1 MEISALGIEGAWL
14 ASSPVHRDSRGF
26 FREWFKAEEI
36 AAATSFTFDVQQ
48 ANISTSAR
56 GVLRGIHFS
65 TDPQAKWVTCVAGEI
80 HDYIIDIRP
89 SSPTFKKWI
98 SVELSA
104 ENGKAVLIAP
114 GLGHAFVAIS
124 ENSTISY
131 LLSSPYVP
139 EREFAIS
146 PFDTELAID
155 WGIDESEL
163 ILSDRDE
170 SAPSLSEYLSQ
181 S

>member
-1 MEISALGIEGAWL
+1 MEINALGIEGAWL
-14 ASSPVHRDSRGF
+14 ASSPLHRDNRGF

-36 AAATSFTFDVQQ
+36 AQATGLTFDLQQ

-56 GVLRGIHFS
+56 GVLRGIHLS
-65 TDPQAKWVTCVAGEI
+65 SDLQAKWVTCVTGEI

-98 SVELSA
+98 SVELTA

-114 GLGHAFVAIS
+114 GLGHAFVAVE
-124 ENSTISY
+124 ENSTIAY

-139 EREFAIS
+139 ENEFAIN
-146 PFDTELAID
+146 PFDTELSID
-155 WGIDESEL
+155 WGFDESDL

-170 SAPSLSEYLSQ
+170 QAPSLSEYLS
-181 S
+181 